1 LSKITLDALS
11 FAFPV
16 YLRISNYRQ
25 QLIIGLTVLPLAFR
39 RLVALTRF
47 GGSSKGKALQI
58 LFIASFLSIFFMS
71 SISVPWSLQSSQPRT
86 STQSPPPAGNYFDHI
101 VTIIMENQGIE
112 NICGGNPPPCNG
124 SNSPF
129 LSTIGN
135 NYALATQYNSVNP
148 GGSQPNYV
156 GLIGGSTFNCGIDS
170 CPANINAT
178 NLVDSLE
185 KAGLTWKA
193 YMENQTIT
201 AGCDLA
207 TTPVYEHEHNPFTSP
222 TSSTTLPDART

>member
-1 LSKITLDALS
+1 
-11 FAFPV
+11 
-16 YLRISNYRQ
+16 
-25 QLIIGLTVLPLAFR
+25 
-39 RLVALTRF
+39 
-47 GGSSKGKALQI
+47 
-58 LFIASFLSIFFMS
+58 
-71 SISVPWSLQSSQPRT
+71 
-86 STQSPPPAGNYFDHI
+86 
-101 VTIIMENQGIE
+101 MENQGIE
-112 NICGGNPPPCNG
+112 NICGGNPPHFNE
-124 SNSPF
+124 SNSPI

-193 YMENQTIT
+193 YMEKQTIT
-201 AGCDLA
+201 AGSDLA
-207 TTPVYEHEHNPFTSP
+207 TTPVYEHEHNPCESFSNIEKN
-222 TSSTTLPDART
+222 STLCKTIVFSN